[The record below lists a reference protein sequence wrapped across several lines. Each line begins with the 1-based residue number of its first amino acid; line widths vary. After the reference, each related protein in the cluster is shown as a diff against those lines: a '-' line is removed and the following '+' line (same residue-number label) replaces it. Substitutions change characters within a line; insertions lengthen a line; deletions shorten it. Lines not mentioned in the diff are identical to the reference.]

1 LTDQDYLKEVI
12 EIFNNTMPSHI
23 TLEALETGT
32 MDLTDEMDS
41 FDYQVKDILE
51 LDEGDETSI
60 GNTKSIISTM
70 IETAKSNTQ
79 VDRSDLLVYLL
90 ELLCERLDD
99 L

>member
-1 LTDQDYLKEVI
+1 MSNENHMKQII
-12 EIFNNTMPSHI
+12 EIFVNTMPSHI
-23 TLEALETGT
+23 TLEALEAGT

-60 GNTKSIISTM
+60 GNAKSIILAI
-70 IETAKSNTQ
+70 IETIKSDTQ
-79 VDRSDLLVYLL
+79 IDRSDLLLYQL

>member
-1 LTDQDYLKEVI
+1 MKQII
-12 EIFNNTMPSHI
+12 EIFVNTMPSHI
-23 TLEALETGT
+23 TLEALEAGT

-60 GNTKSIISTM
+60 GNAKSIILAI
-70 IETAKSNTQ
+70 IETIKSDTQ
-79 VDRSDLLVYLL
+79 IDRSDLLLYQL

>member
-1 LTDQDYLKEVI
+1 LTDQDYLNEII

-32 MDLTDEMDS
+32 MDLTDELDS
-41 FDYQVKDILE
+41 FDYQVREILE

-60 GNTKSIISTM
+60 ENTKSNILAM
-70 IETAKSNTQ
+70 IEALKSDSQ
-79 VDRSDLLVYLL
+79 IQRSDLLIYQL
-90 ELLCERLDD
+90 ELLCESLDD

>member
-1 LTDQDYLKEVI
+1 MSNENYMKQTI
-12 EIFNNTMPSHI
+12 EIFANTMPSHI

-51 LDEGDETSI
+51 LDESDETSI
-60 GNTKSIISTM
+60 ANTKSIILGI
-70 IETAKSNTQ
+70 IETVKSDTQ

>member
-1 LTDQDYLKEVI
+1 MSNENHMKQII
-12 EIFNNTMPSHI
+12 EIFVNTMPSHI
-23 TLEALETGT
+23 TLEALEAGT

-51 LDEGDETSI
+51 LDEGDQTSI
-60 GNTKSIISTM
+60 GNAKSIILAI
-70 IETAKSNTQ
+70 IETIKSDTQ
-79 VDRSDLLVYLL
+79 IDRSDLLLYQL

>member
-1 LTDQDYLKEVI
+1 MSNENHMKQII
-12 EIFNNTMPSHI
+12 EIFVNTMPSHI
-23 TLEALETGT
+23 TLEALEAGT

-51 LDEGDETSI
+51 LDENDETSI
-60 GNTKSIISTM
+60 ANTKSIILGI
-70 IETAKSNTQ
+70 IETVKSDTQ